1 MRYTWRHLWKGLQNA
16 NAKFVAAK
24 LQRQLML
31 LQDIC
36 KGTDVKT
43 VHDVISVFR
52 RDTSGTTSVLLGK
65 VAKLMK
71 LFMVLPSCSC
81 SAERSFSTLRRL
93 KTYLRS
99 TMTAERLNSV
109 TVQPYCISTRNL
121 PPTTTAERLNSAT
134 VLHILKELTADLNID
149 DLMTEFVSANDTRRT
164 MFGAV

>member
-1 MRYTWRHLWKGLQNA
+1 MRYIWRHLWKRLQNA

-52 RDTSGTTSVLLGK
+52 RYTNGTTSVLLRE

-71 LFMVLPSCSC
+71 LFMVLPSWSC

-93 KTYLRS
+93 NTYLRS

-109 TVQPYCISTRNL
+109 TV
-121 PPTTTAERLNSAT
+121 
-134 VLHILKELTADLNID
+134 LHIHKELRPTADLNID
-149 DLMTEFVSANDTRRT
+149 DLMTEFVSANDTRRA
-164 MFGAV
+164 MFAAV

>member
-1 MRYTWRHLWKGLQNA
+1 
-16 NAKFVAAK
+16 
-24 LQRQLML
+24 ML

-52 RDTSGTTSVLLGK
+52 RYTNGTTSVLLRE

-109 TVQPYCISTRNL
+109 TV
-121 PPTTTAERLNSAT
+121 
-134 VLHILKELTADLNID
+134 LHIHKERTADLNID
-149 DLMTEFVSANDTRRT
+149 DLMTEFVSANDTRRA

>member
-1 MRYTWRHLWKGLQNA
+1 
-16 NAKFVAAK
+16 
-24 LQRQLML
+24 ML

-52 RDTSGTTSVLLGK
+52 RYTNGTTSVLLRE

-109 TVQPYCISTRNL
+109 TV
-121 PPTTTAERLNSAT
+121 
-134 VLHILKELTADLNID
+134 LHIHKELTVDLNID
-149 DLMTEFVSANDTRRT
+149 DLMTEFVSANDTRRA

>member
-1 MRYTWRHLWKGLQNA
+1 
-16 NAKFVAAK
+16 
-24 LQRQLML
+24 ML

-71 LFMVLPSCSC
+71 LFMVLPSSSC

-99 TMTAERLNSV
+99 TMTAERLNS
-109 TVQPYCISTRNL
+109 
-121 PPTTTAERLNSAT
+121 AT
-134 VLHILKELTADLNID
+134 VLHILEELTADLNID
-149 DLMTEFVSANDTRRT
+149 DLMTEFVSANDTRRA

>member
-1 MRYTWRHLWKGLQNA
+1 
-16 NAKFVAAK
+16 
-24 LQRQLML
+24 
-31 LQDIC
+31 
-36 KGTDVKT
+36 
-43 VHDVISVFR
+43 
-52 RDTSGTTSVLLGK
+52 
-65 VAKLMK
+65 MK

-109 TVQPYCISTRNL
+109 TV
-121 PPTTTAERLNSAT
+121 
-134 VLHILKELTADLNID
+134 LHIRKELTADLNID

>member
-71 LFMVLPSCSC
+71 LFMVLPSSSC
-81 SAERSFSTLRRL
+81 SAERSFSTLWRL

-109 TVQPYCISTRNL
+109 TV
-121 PPTTTAERLNSAT
+121 
-134 VLHILKELTADLNID
+134 LHIHKELTADLNID
-149 DLMTEFVSANDTRRT
+149 DLMTEFVSANDTRRAMLIWVIGMRCIIIYPVCIVT
-164 MFGAV
+164 TLF

>member
-1 MRYTWRHLWKGLQNA
+1 
-16 NAKFVAAK
+16 
-24 LQRQLML
+24 ML

-36 KGTDVKT
+36 KGTGVKT

-52 RDTSGTTSVLLGK
+52 RDTSGTTSVLLGE

-71 LFMVLPSCSC
+71 LFMVLPSSSC

-109 TVQPYCISTRNL
+109 TV
-121 PPTTTAERLNSAT
+121 
-134 VLHILKELTADLNID
+134 LHIHKELRPTADLNID

>member
-1 MRYTWRHLWKGLQNA
+1 
-16 NAKFVAAK
+16 
-24 LQRQLML
+24 ML

-52 RDTSGTTSVLLGK
+52 RDTNGTTSVLLGE

-99 TMTAERLNSV
+99 TMTAERLNS
-109 TVQPYCISTRNL
+109 
-121 PPTTTAERLNSAT
+121 AT
-134 VLHILKELTADLNID
+134 VLHIHKELTADLNID
-149 DLMTEFVSANDTRRT
+149 DLMTEFVSANDTRRA
-164 MFGAV
+164 MFAAV